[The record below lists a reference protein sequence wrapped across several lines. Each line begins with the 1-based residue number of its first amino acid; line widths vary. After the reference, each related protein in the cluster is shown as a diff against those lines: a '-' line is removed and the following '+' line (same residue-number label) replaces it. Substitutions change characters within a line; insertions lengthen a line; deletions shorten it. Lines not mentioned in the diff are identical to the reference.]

1 MKSMYKSRSKIR
13 ILLLAVHFIS
23 RTASTTGSWRRDFSL
38 VKFLEMAKMK
48 TESSRLT
55 KPEEDP
61 LCVAPVLAQP
71 VLRHL
76 HQPEIED
83 NEVFTIVG
91 PFDLQVGKLICEEP
105 AQCRV

>member
-1 MKSMYKSRSKIR
+1 
-13 ILLLAVHFIS
+13 
-23 RTASTTGSWRRDFSL
+23 
-38 VKFLEMAKMK
+38 MAKIK
-48 TESSRLT
+48 TKSSRQT

-71 VLRHL
+71 VLCRF

-83 NEVFTIVG
+83 HEVFTIVG
-91 PFDLQVGKLICEEP
+91 PFDLQFAQLIGTEP

>member
-1 MKSMYKSRSKIR
+1 
-13 ILLLAVHFIS
+13 
-23 RTASTTGSWRRDFSL
+23 
-38 VKFLEMAKMK
+38 MK

-76 HQPEIED
+76 HQPEIKD
-83 NEVFTIVG
+83 HEVFTIVG
-91 PFDLQVGKLICEEP
+91 PFDLQFAQFVGTEP